1 LSSLTILIAHLASI
15 IAAPPSTPLSFAAAQ
30 AADTNARDFYS
41 APVGTQLGVLYLPT
55 VWANEFDSNA
65 GTFKDA
71 ELDVNVVAYRHV
83 WFSDICGTLCTPQ
96 FIVPGSRV
104 EATLP
109 GADNSISS
117 TGIGDPQVGG
127 TLFLINNPE
136 QREYSGLLTLLTLP
150 VGSYDSDKADVSAG
164 ANRWGATLLL
174 NYTRGVSANWTL
186 EGSLEA
192 QIYGDN
198 DDYYGMELSQDPLYR
213 LQAFASYDFT
223 PSTYGA
229 LRLYHAV
236 GGELEIDGGKIANT
250 RQQYTDLGF
259 ELGHWLDRQN
269 QLMFTYAKNVE
280 TENGFDVSQT
290 MLRFVHVY

>member
-1 LSSLTILIAHLASI
+1 MKKRTTRLQRTLIAGHLCACLS
-15 IAAPPSTPLSFAAAQ
+15 AAGSAQ

-41 APVGTQLGVLYLPT
+41 APAGTQLGVLYLPT

-71 ELDVNVVAYRHV
+71 ELDVNAIAYRHV

-96 FIVPGSRV
+96 FVVPASRV

-109 GADNSISS
+109 GASQSISS

-164 ANRWGATLLL
+164 ANRWGATFLL

-192 QIYGDN
+192 QFYGDN
-198 DDYYGMELSQDPLYR
+198 DDYYGMTLSQDPLYR

-236 GGELEIDGGKIANT
+236 GGELELDGQKIANT

-259 ELGHWLDRQN
+259 ELGHWLDPQN

-280 TENGFDVSQT
+280 TENGFDVSQA